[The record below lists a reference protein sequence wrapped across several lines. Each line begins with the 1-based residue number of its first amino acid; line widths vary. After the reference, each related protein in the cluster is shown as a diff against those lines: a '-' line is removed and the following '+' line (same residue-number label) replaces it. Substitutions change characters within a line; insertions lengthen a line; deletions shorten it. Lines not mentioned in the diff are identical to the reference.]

1 MLRTIIFDFDG
12 VIVDSEPIIM
22 RLTQQMAA
30 KEGWTVSEEDY
41 YRNYLALDDRGIV
54 EHLFI
59 SHGRAVDRARVEE
72 LVEWKSRVYG
82 EIIENGLPAMAGA
95 VDFVRRAA
103 KLYPLAIA
111 SGSARSEIEHLLGKL
126 HLRDCFRTIASA
138 DDCERSKPDPEVYL
152 KAIAS
157 LQALSGF
164 ADKPLRASECV
175 AIEDAP
181 GGIDAAHAAGIRCIG
196 LAHSRKQENLLHADW
211 AFSGFE
217 DLDLEA
223 ITHAFEP

>member
-1 MLRTIIFDFDG
+1 LLRTIIFDFDG
-12 VIVDSEPIIM
+12 IIVDSEPIIM

-30 KEGWTVSEEDY
+30 KEGWAVSEEDY

-72 LVEWKSRVYG
+72 LVQWKSRVYG
-82 EIIENGLPAMAGA
+82 EIIAEGLPAISGA
-95 VDFVRRAA
+95 VDFVRAAA
-103 KLYPLAIA
+103 KIYPLAIA
-111 SGSARSEIEHLLGKL
+111 SGSARSEIEHLLGKF
-126 HLRDCFRTIASA
+126 HLRDCFRTILSA

-157 LQALSGF
+157 LQALAEF
-164 ADKPLRASECV
+164 ADKPLRPRECV

-181 GGIDAAHAAGIRCIG
+181 GGINAAHAAGIRCIG
-196 LAHSRKQENLLHADW
+196 LAHSRSQENLAHADW
-211 AFSGFE
+211 VFRGFK
-217 DLDLEA
+217 DLDLASLATE
-223 ITHAFEP
+223 FEH

>member
-1 MLRTIIFDFDG
+1 MLRAIIFDFDG

-22 RLTQQMAA
+22 RLTQEMAA
-30 KEGWTVSEEDY
+30 KEGWVVSEEEY

-72 LVEWKSRVYG
+72 LVSWKSRVYG
-82 EIIENGLPAMAGA
+82 DMIAEGLPAMPGA
-95 VDFVRRAA
+95 VEFVRQVA
-103 KLYPLAIA
+103 KSYPLAIA
-111 SGSARSEIEHLLGKL
+111 SGSARSEIEHLLGRVQ
-126 HLRDCFRTIASA
+126 LRDCFRTISSA

-152 KAIAS
+152 KALAG
-157 LQALSGF
+157 LEALPEFG
-164 ADKPLRASECV
+164 DKPLRATECV

-196 LAHSRKQENLLHADW
+196 LAHSRTQENLLHADW

-223 ITHAFEP
+223 ISRAFER

>member
-1 MLRTIIFDFDG
+1 
-12 VIVDSEPIIM
+12 M

-30 KEGWTVSEEDY
+30 KEGWAVSEEDY

-126 HLRDCFRTIASA
+126 HLRDCFRTIAS
-138 DDCERSKPDPEVYL
+138 
-152 KAIAS
+152 
-157 LQALSGF
+157 LQALSEF
-164 ADKPLRASECV
+164 ADKPLRPRECV